1 MSGSAEDK
9 PPSPSRA
16 ILTGTL
22 MMVVGILIVG
32 LALVGPEKSLNAPRW
47 VVACVGGA
55 AFVFGWWAT
64 KIYGRGYDPSRPE
77 VSQLSPTLERLFFIP
92 GMLLFAAP
100 FHWIAFGPGPRRFST
115 TLSIPFFSRNS
126 TTTGL
131 SGRIAF
137 GVGALL
143 LDAIL
148 VAGVIGIS
156 RRARRKT

>member
-1 MSGSAEDK
+1 MGASEEDK
-9 PPSPSRA
+9 PPSPSGA

-22 MMVVGILIVG
+22 MMVVGIGIVG
-32 LALVGPEKSLNAPRW
+32 LALVGHEKSLNAPRW

-64 KIYGRGYDPSRPE
+64 RIYGRGYDPSRPE
-77 VSQLSPTLERLFFIP
+77 ESPLSPALERLFFIP

-100 FHWIAFGPGPRRFST
+100 FHWIAFGPGPRQFST
-115 TLSIPFFSRNS
+115 SFSIPFLARNS

-131 SGRIAF
+131 PGRIAF
-137 GVGALL
+137 GLGALL

-156 RRARRKT
+156 RRARRR